1 MKPMNWIS
9 ATGRSPVSAMPN
21 AVPTIA
27 DSASGVSNTRCGPK
41 RSCRPS
47 VARKT
52 PPSLPTSWPITST
65 RSSAPSAC
73 SRARL
78 MAWSITTSAIR
89 KVSLSLW
96 ERAGPAPWSA
106 AERGPAP
113 WSAAERGPAPWSA
126 AERGPAPWS
135 AAERGPA
142 PWSAAERGVRVPYRP
157 ARRKTVSGSR
167 GHLDVL
173 AQRGHRHRLG
183 LLDGVIYARKRLANR
198 LALGVLVPQLALFE
212 VAPHPRQRIASAPL
226 VDLLRRLVATWIV
239 RRGMR
244 ADSVGKRFHQR
255 RSITSTGSFDRPVA
269 GRVHRQCVVAVDQHA
284 GDPLR
289 QPLLGQRLA
298 RRLTRARHADGP
310 VVVLHKQHGLRIEHA
325 GEVERFQEVALRR
338 GPVAYNPD
346 RDVPLL
352 LEREAHARADGV

>member
-47 VARKT
+47 VARKM

-78 MAWSITTSAIR
+78 IAWSITASAIR
-89 KVSLSLW
+89 KVSHSLW

-126 AERGPAPWS
+126 AERG
-135 AAERGPA
+135 
-142 PWSAAERGVRVPYRP
+142 VRVPGRP
-157 ARRKTVSGSR
+157 ARRKALSGSR

-183 LLDGVIYARKRLANR
+183 LLDGVIYARKRVAYR
-198 LALGVLVPQLALFE
+198 LALRVLVPQLALFD

-239 RRGMR
+239 RRGVR
-244 ADSVGKRFHQR
+244 ADSVGKRFHER

-269 GRVHRQCVVAVDQHA
+269 GRVHRQRVVAVDQHA
-284 GDPLR
+284 GHPLR

-325 GEVERFQEVALRR
+325 GEVERFQEVALRC
-338 GPVAYNPD
+338 GPIADNPD

-352 LEREAHARADGV
+352 LEREAHSRADGV

>member
-73 SRARL
+73 SSARL

-106 AERGPAP
+106 AERG
-113 WSAAERGPAPWSA
+113 
-126 AERGPAPWS
+126 
-135 AAERGPA
+135 
-142 PWSAAERGVRVPYRP
+142 VRVPYRS

-226 VDLLRRLVATWIV
+226 VDLLGRLVATWIV
-239 RRGMR
+239 RRGVR
-244 ADSVGKRFHQR
+244 ADAVGKRFHQR

-269 GRVHRQCVVAVDQHA
+269 GRVHRQRVVAV
-284 GDPLR
+284 
-289 QPLLGQRLA
+289 
-298 RRLTRARHADGP
+298 
-310 VVVLHKQHGLRIEHA
+310 
-325 GEVERFQEVALRR
+325 
-338 GPVAYNPD
+338 
-346 RDVPLL
+346 
-352 LEREAHARADGV
+352 